1 MSDHDQNEPTVRPP
15 AAEPWG
21 PPAEE
26 LDSELAPR
34 PAGRHVAVVTAAL
47 ARVANA
53 VLAFAGGVL
62 VQRHESGSTT
72 VAAASGRDFA
82 RTGSAGG
89 PRVGGGAQGRVFGAP
104 VTGTVVSVT
113 ASGTLVIKKSD
124 GSQVT
129 VKVPS
134 DIRVTKSTSEP
145 ITSLGKGSTVSVLG
159 STGADGTVTART
171 VVAGELG
178 AGFLRGGAVRT
189 AAPTNRG

>member
-34 PAGRHVAVVTAAL
+34 PTGRQVAVVTAAL
-47 ARVANA
+47 ATVVIA

-62 VQRHESGSTT
+62 VQRHQSGSTT

-89 PRVGGGAQGRVFGAP
+89 PRVGGGGQGRVFGAP